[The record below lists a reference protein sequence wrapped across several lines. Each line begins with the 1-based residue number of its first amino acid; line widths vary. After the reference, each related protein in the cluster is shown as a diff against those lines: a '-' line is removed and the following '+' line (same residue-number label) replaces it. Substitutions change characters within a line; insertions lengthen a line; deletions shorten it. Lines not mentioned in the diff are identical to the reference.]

1 MNSRKNAAAQWIK
14 KVIVTMNQ
22 DVLKKAFAKGWPIA
36 ALVWLGYGVVS
47 SFFDDNVIEQMFE
60 PTGIIVGLAAM
71 ATVVGV
77 IYHDLVNKEK
87 QDSEQRGA

>member
-1 MNSRKNAAAQWIK
+1 
-14 KVIVTMNQ
+14 MNQ

-60 PTGIIVGLAAM
+60 PTGIIVALAAM
-71 ATVVGV
+71 AAVVGV

-87 QDSEQRGA
+87 QDTDRTEA